1 MPPRRTS
8 RSPAARPA
16 ADEPTLVPLTFRLH
30 RSLPTVKIAVR
41 PGMSRDELQACLVYQ
56 YAAMHRIDCVL
67 GVYIESAEEA
77 HAQQRMLVPLAALAA
92 EPACC
97 EPTEE
102 CALVVSPPYVP
113 PTRRRWPGGS
123 YQAAL
128 AALAALSI
136 VVLVQLGPFTLLC
149 CAVDPVLRHLYR
161 HGPQFGL
168 GGVTVGFWES
178 AALHDVCARITSHDA
193 AFWLKNPDE
202 CDAIYARKEDA
213 WVLFAEYV
221 LLALV
226 LWRLLSPA
234 GLARAWRAGRGT
246 SRAALASLDD
256 RARGRAG
263 QKLQH
268 QQAPRR

>member
-1 MPPRRTS
+1 
-8 RSPAARPA
+8 
-16 ADEPTLVPLTFRLH
+16 
-30 RSLPTVKIAVR
+30 
-41 PGMSRDELQACLVYQ
+41 MSRDELQACLVHQ
-56 YAAMHRIDCVL
+56 YAAVHRIDCVL

-77 HAQQRMLVPLAALAA
+77 PPQQRVLVPLAALAA
-92 EPACC
+92 EPASV
-97 EPTEE
+97 ESTDE

-113 PTRRRWPGGS
+113 PTRRRWCGGS

-128 AALAALSI
+128 AVLAALSI
-136 VVLVQLGPFTLLC
+136 VALVQLGPVSLLC
-149 CAVDPVLRHLYR
+149 CVMDPVLRHLYR

-178 AALHDVCARITSHDA
+178 AAPHDICARITSHDA
-193 AFWLKNPDE
+193 AFWLKNPGE

-246 SRAALASLDD
+246 SRAALSGLDD
-256 RARGRAG
+256 RARAG
-263 QKLQH
+263 QKLQ
-268 QQAPRR
+268 QAPRRY